1 MGNIFLVLVPE
12 TTALELG
19 CSVEELKN
27 MTEEAVK
34 ELVARNKN
42 LKRADLGY
50 RKTLN

>member
-1 MGNIFLVLVPE
+1 MENIFLVIVPE
-12 TTALELG
+12 HTALELG

-42 LKRADLGY
+42 LKRADTDY
-50 RKTLN
+50 KRQLN